1 MKRYIVSG
9 LLVLSSLGLSAQSMY
24 DAYTFG
30 ATDYLGTARVVG
42 LGGAVG
48 AVGSDLG
55 TIGGFVFTVRS
66 FTFAEY
72 GSHADFLCA

>member
-55 TIGGFVFTVRS
+55 S
-66 FTFAEY
+66 
-72 GSHADFLCA
+72 